1 MTMASVEEG
10 IAAQIR
16 NIESDYGKPIGQ
28 WIELVRVSGLTK
40 HAQIVAMLKA
50 EHGMRHGAAH
60 RIALLAL
67 TAAQPAPTN
76 AVAAL
81 DVLYAGKKAALRPV
95 HEALIA
101 AVHAFGNDIEEIPKK
116 GYISLRRAKQFAMIQ
131 PSTMNRVDV
140 GLILRDHE
148 PTDRL
153 ESAKGFNAPFTHRV
167 RIQTVT
173 DIDDELRGWLRHA
186 YQSAG

>member
-1 MTMASVEEG
+1 MASVEEG

-28 WIELVRVSGLTK
+28 WIALVNASGLTR

-67 TAAQPAPTN
+67 AADQPAPPN

-95 HEALIA
+95 HDTLIA
-101 AVHAFGNDIEEIPKK
+101 AVNAFGNDIQEVPKK

-131 PSTMNRVDV
+131 PSTMNRIDV
-140 GLILRDHE
+140 GLILKDHE

-153 ESAKGFNAPFTHRV
+153 ESANGFNALFTHRV

-173 DIDDELRGWLRHA
+173 DIDDELCGWLRQA
-186 YQSAG
+186 YQGGG